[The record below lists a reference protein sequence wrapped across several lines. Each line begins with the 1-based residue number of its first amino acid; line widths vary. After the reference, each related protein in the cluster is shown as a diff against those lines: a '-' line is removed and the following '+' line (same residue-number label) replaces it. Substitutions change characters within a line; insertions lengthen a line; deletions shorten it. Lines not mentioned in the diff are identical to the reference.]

1 MKIIISYL
9 MVCISLSLAQEEQR
23 IVFPEQTLN
32 RMQTLLNIDPEPDEY
47 TPDDKELAQI
57 LLLAFNFLKSELA
70 RSDIAII
77 ANAGTDTIAQK
88 VWDTIYPHCDKP
100 AESPETLTLTIIHA
114 ALTMLEEHINEAP
127 VEPPSRK
134 RTRLR

>member
-1 MKIIISYL
+1 
-9 MVCISLSLAQEEQR
+9 
-23 IVFPEQTLN
+23 
-32 RMQTLLNIDPEPDEY
+32 MQTLLNIDQEPDAY

-88 VWDTIYPHCDKP
+88 VWDTIYPP
-100 AESPETLTLTIIHA
+100 L
-114 ALTMLEEHINEAP
+114 
-127 VEPPSRK
+127 
-134 RTRLR
+134 